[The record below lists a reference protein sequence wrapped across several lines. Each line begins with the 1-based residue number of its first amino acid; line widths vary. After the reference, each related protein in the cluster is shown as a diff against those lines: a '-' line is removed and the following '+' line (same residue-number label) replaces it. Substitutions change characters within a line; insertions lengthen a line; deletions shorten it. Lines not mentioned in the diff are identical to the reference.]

1 MYKCISYIFLIIF
14 SLFGNLIHASDALMF
29 ENEVVDTVK
38 RAALDSV
45 TVSAG
50 FPVRRGNMLFAVGTR
65 VAHASVKQLE
75 GSKTLNLSD
84 YLKNNSSLH
93 IKEYGRGMR
102 SYFSVRGTSASH
114 SSVRW
119 NGMELA
125 VPTLG
130 MTDLSHIPV
139 YFFDRMSVHA
149 GGSSALYGDGS
160 MGGTLSLH
168 TKPVFREGVSGDF
181 LLSGGSYSTLF
192 TGATVRYSSGNFESR
207 SSLFFSSSRND
218 FRFRNNAER
227 GFPVQR
233 QDNSAYSN
241 GGALQEFYIK
251 SGENSLFAFRLWYLS
266 FDREIQPSVVL
277 NDKPRYHSSVYDNNI
292 RSSLSYTTILDKF
305 KLNADVAFASDYERF
320 KEDIIETGS
329 LSARTD
335 ADYSAGDLAFKAGV
349 LFKHSRPTARSF
361 DPSVKENRLYLFMLA
376 RYTPQE
382 VPGLVLSAGLRGG
395 YVTDS
400 KVPLMPS
407 FEAGY
412 KLLSSNG
419 VILTMRGSVSGS
431 SKVPSLNDRYWG
443 GVHTYLESESS
454 LMAESGF
461 DFVYYATNGELRS
474 YVTLFTGE
482 VDNWIRWLPAGEVWR
497 PANIP
502 EVSTQGVESGV
513 GYTLD
518 YSGWRFESRLD
529 YSYTDAKTEEP
540 LWEEDPA
547 RGEQLAYV
555 PRHTGVLS
563 ISAGRGDIEVRAN
576 VTYTGE
582 RTTLDIYDMMEG
594 YLLFNA
600 GADYRFSL
608 WGYSFL
614 ASGSVLNITA
624 EDYQS
629 VKFYAMPGRNWNFS
643 LRMFF

>member
-14 SLFGNLIHASDALMF
+14 SLLGNLLHATDVLMF
-29 ENEVVDTVK
+29 ENEADTVK
-38 RAALDSV
+38 RSALDSV

-50 FPVRRGNMLFAVGTR
+50 FPVRSDNMLFAVGTR
-65 VAHASVKQLE
+65 VAHASPKQLE
-75 GSKTLNLSD
+75 GSKILNLSD
-84 YLKNNSSLH
+84 YLKNHSSLH

-102 SYFSVRGTSASH
+102 SYLSVRGTSASH

-130 MTDLSHIPV
+130 MTDLSHIPI

-168 TKPVFREGVSGDF
+168 TKPVFREGVSGDI

-207 SSLFFSSSRND
+207 SSLFFSSSQND
-218 FRFRNNAER
+218 FSFRNNAER
-227 GFPVQR
+227 GLPEHR
-233 QDNSAYSN
+233 LNNSSYSN
-241 GGALQEFYIK
+241 GGALQEFYVK
-251 SGENSLFAFRLWYLS
+251 SGESSLFAFRLWYLS

-277 NDKPRYHSSVYDNNI
+277 NDKPDYYSSVYDNNI
-292 RSSLSYTTILDKF
+292 RSSFSYTTILDRF
-305 KLNADVAFASDYERF
+305 KLSADVAYASDYERF
-320 KEDIIETGS
+320 KEDVIETGS
-329 LSARTD
+329 VSARAD
-335 ADYSAGDLAFKAGV
+335 LDYSVGNIAFKAGAS
-349 LFKHSRPTARSF
+349 FKHSRPTARSF
-361 DPSVKENRLYLFMLA
+361 DPSVRENRLYLFMLA
-376 RYTPQE
+376 RFNPQE
-382 VPGLVLSAGLRGG
+382 IPGLAFSAGLRVGH
-395 YVTDS
+395 VSDS
-400 KVPLMPS
+400 EVPLMPS
-407 FEAGY
+407 VEAGY
-412 KLLSSNG
+412 KLLSRNG
-419 VILTMRGSVSGS
+419 MILTLRGAVSGS

-454 LMAESGF
+454 IIAEGGI
-461 DFVYYATNGELRS
+461 DFVS
-474 YVTLFTGE
+474 YDFNSVFRGYLTLFGGV

-502 EVSTQGVESGV
+502 EVETKGVESGIV
-513 GYTLD
+513 YTFD
-518 YSGWRFESRLD
+518 YSGWSFESRAD
-529 YSYTDAKTEEP
+529 YSYTDVKTVEP
-540 LWEEDPA
+540 LWTEDPA

-555 PRHTGVLS
+555 PRHSGVLS
-563 ISAGRGDIEVRAN
+563 MSAGRGDIEVRAN

-582 RTTLDIYDMMEG
+582 RTTLDIHDLMEG

-614 ASGSVLNITA
+614 AGGSVMNITA